1 MDNIVRFF
9 NRFERKTLLIAAAV
23 VLLLLNVGRLVNN
36 SFETRRTE
44 LESKIIRLEQY
55 KRITGKADEL
65 DKRLA
70 RLLKQKGQVED
81 HFFTGETDDEITS
94 SMQLRIQSLVARAG
108 MQSES
113 IRPIKQ
119 KKESKDKGG
128 EGAVLGEVLIKA
140 RLVGSISAF
149 MDFMASIYKGNE
161 FFKVE
166 NFSLKPYRKSG
177 LKIFI
182 ELRGYYLLPEVKQE
196 KDQKGLAT

>member
-1 MDNIVRFF
+1 
-9 NRFERKTLLIAAAV
+9 
-23 VLLLLNVGRLVNN
+23 
-36 SFETRRTE
+36 
-44 LESKIIRLEQY
+44 
-55 KRITGKADEL
+55 
-65 DKRLA
+65 
-70 RLLKQKGQVED
+70 
-81 HFFTGETDDEITS
+81 
-94 SMQLRIQSLVARAG
+94 MQLRIQSLVARAG

-149 MDFMASIYKGNE
+149 MDFMAGIYKGNE